1 MISSVTPLFGA
12 TSQPIP
18 MSKLSPNTPQ
28 GLEGGFWRVDN
39 NFDPVIR
46 FKNVLLN
53 QPLSVTPVLYFA
65 DGTEYQLPLVTL
77 EPAGTWQINIR
88 LALQSAPASVASHLS
103 SYGMAGISYKWS
115 WPAVIATIQNTDE
128 ISSITHTSSFR
139 ADVRK
144 VHAKPAAS
152 QAQVTRGQWWLPTAN
167 ADGFLALENP
177 SLSPKLVDV
186 QFSGHAGKAL
196 ATQQVS
202 LPSHATTLI
211 QFSAAFGA
219 ARGTETA
226 GSIEIHYTGPEYGV
240 IAYAGIEDEKVGYSA
255 SPIMIEDHLDPA
267 RPAHQVT
274 LNAPGLLLGDAD
286 PSMLFPSGTYF
297 KPYAYLHNVSVN
309 ALQVTLSLISPGND
323 GTPQTYPL
331 GQVSLAPGETSQ
343 FDFESQFGTANPL
356 PNGYGHL
363 TATFNGQDGDLQMS
377 TGSMD
382 QSQTYVFEVTP
393 SQQADSISRTIC
405 FWSVEGDND
414 TMMTVW
420 NYKPTAQNLVLTL
433 YYSGGQYKIPVH
445 LEARQSYNLD
455 VMSLV
460 HSRIPDPNGALIP
473 SNINSGSAVLS
484 GAGGNFDTISV
495 AVASSVY
502 NVRNATCGTICTT
515 CNGYTEAYF
524 DQSSYTL
531 PIGGTVQSE
540 VTVDLNTGESEQ
552 NPFGSGWTN
561 GSSSAFSVNSSGV
574 ITGQSSGQGGV
585 GYYLSNVYIGVGQ
598 ICSEVPISCPVGG
611 FSGGGVP
618 VYVVDATPTISGI
631 SPDIWHSSTSSSTTT
646 QVTFTGQHF
655 GTAQPSL
662 GFSQGGISVTSYA
675 SYSDTQ
681 IVANITVAQNTPTE
695 SVEVT
700 VTNNGYGN
708 SAFNG
713 SGAGQSPTSAQANAT
728 VLPLSSSCPT
738 TITVGNGTVE
748 KLLPGSL
755 TGVGSFFPMTVGP
768 GTANYDG
775 TPIYE
780 TVTPKTSGTTCPTSI
795 TSGICQGMT
804 APFSVG
810 SADTFNGTPAPA
822 TQNVFWDQHVLEANF
837 NMLTTDNK
845 GASCQI
851 VCTQTYQCGDMNVGN
866 GFTITLS
873 LTPGTANSIPITVVT
888 ATKAAN

>member
-1 MISSVTPLFGA
+1 
-12 TSQPIP
+12 
-18 MSKLSPNTPQ
+18 
-28 GLEGGFWRVDN
+28 
-39 NFDPVIR
+39 
-46 FKNVLLN
+46 
-53 QPLSVTPVLYFA
+53 
-65 DGTEYQLPLVTL
+65 
-77 EPAGTWQINIR
+77 
-88 LALQSAPASVASHLS
+88 
-103 SYGMAGISYKWS
+103 
-115 WPAVIATIQNTDE
+115 
-128 ISSITHTSSFR
+128 
-139 ADVRK
+139 

-152 QAQVTRGQWWLPTAN
+152 QAHVTRGLWWLPTAN

-186 QFSGHAGKAL
+186 QFSGHAGNAL
-196 ATQQVS
+196 GTQQVS

-211 QFSAAFGA
+211 PFSAAFGA
-219 ARGTETA
+219 VRGTETT
-226 GSIEIHYTGPEYGV
+226 GSVEIHYTGPEYGV
-240 IAYAGIEDEKVGYSA
+240 IAYAGIEDDVVGYSA
-255 SPIMIEDHLDPA
+255 SPVMIEDHLDPD
-267 RPAHQVT
+267 RPVHQVT

-297 KPYAYLHNVSVN
+297 KPYAYLHNVS
-309 ALQVTLSLISPGND
+309 AKPLQVTLSLISPGSSEV
-323 GTPQTYPL
+323 PQTYPL

-662 GFSQGGISVTSYA
+662 GFSQGGISVTSYV

>member
-1 MISSVTPLFGA
+1 
-12 TSQPIP
+12 
-18 MSKLSPNTPQ
+18 
-28 GLEGGFWRVDN
+28 
-39 NFDPVIR
+39 
-46 FKNVLLN
+46 
-53 QPLSVTPVLYFA
+53 
-65 DGTEYQLPLVTL
+65 
-77 EPAGTWQINIR
+77 
-88 LALQSAPASVASHLS
+88 
-103 SYGMAGISYKWS
+103 MAGISYKWS